1 MLRQFCKFSSRNCD
15 SYPIFEGVIST
26 PTPLPDD
33 IEALKRLL
41 VDRDALI
48 AKLMTE
54 IARLKRWQFGRS
66 SERLDTTLAQLQLAL
81 DDLQSAPALDEAS
94 PATTPS
100 LPAAESTQEP
110 PEKRALP
117 LRRVPRAFPVHLP
130 RETIVH
136 EPTSCNCPNCGGAM
150 RKLGED
156 VSELLDMVPGY
167 FKVIRHV
174 RPKLSCGH
182 CSRVIQQPAPPRPLA
197 RAMAAPGLLA
207 QIIVA
212 KYADHCPLYRQ
223 QGIYR
228 RSGVELDRATLATW
242 VGGVA
247 RLLEPLVDVLGR
259 YVLAAEKVHA
269 DDTPVPVLDPGRG
282 KTKTGRLWTYV
293 RDDRPAA
300 SRDPPAVWYRYSP
313 NRRGEHPQT
322 HLRHFRGILQ
332 ADAYAGFGPL
342 YVDGQIVEA
351 ACWAHARRKFY
362 DARLTKPSVCLQAIA
377 RIRTLYAV
385 ERDARDQE
393 LDADQVLALRQERA
407 VPLLEEFRRW
417 MNEQDVLPKSP
428 TGAAIEYVRS
438 RWDAFT
444 RYTTAGILAIDNN
457 PAENALRRVALG
469 RKNWLFAGS
478 DEGGRRAAII
488 YGVIESCK
496 RSGVEPLAYLA
507 DVLRRVATM
516 RLSELEKLLPDRWKP
531 APDTS

>member
-1 MLRQFCKFSSRNCD
+1 M
-15 SYPIFEGVIST
+15 IST

-33 IEALKRLL
+33 IATLKQLL

-54 IARLKRWQFGRS
+54 IARLRRWQFGRS

-81 DDLQSAPALDEAS
+81 DDLQSAPAWDEVS
-94 PATTPS
+94 PMTPTPPLPAT
-100 LPAAESTQEP
+100 ESTQEP
-110 PEKRALP
+110 PEQRVLP
-117 LRRVPRAFPVHLP
+117 LRRAPRAFPAHLP

-136 EPTSCNCPNCGGAM
+136 EPTSCNCPDCGGAM

-156 VSELLDMVPGY
+156 VSELLDLVPGY

-182 CSRVIQQPAPPRPLA
+182 CSRVVQQPAPPRPIA

-228 RSGVELDRATLATW
+228 RSGVELDRATLAAW

-259 YVLAAEKVHA
+259 YVLVAEKVHA

-282 KTKTGRLWTYV
+282 RTKTGRLWTYV

-313 NRRGEHPQT
+313 NRKGEHPQT

-342 YVDGQIVEA
+342 YADGQIVEA

-362 DARLTKPSVCLQAIA
+362 DLYMVDRSPIA
-377 RIRTLYAV
+377 AEAMQRIAALYAI
-385 ERDARDQE
+385 ERDIRGTLPEQRAR
-393 LDADQVLALRQERA
+393 VRQERA
-407 VPLLEEFRRW
+407 RPLLDALRSWLEAMLAMVSAKSELAGAIKYALVRW
-417 MNEQDVLPKSP
+417 TAL
-428 TGAAIEYVRS
+428 
-438 RWDAFT
+438 T
-444 RYTTAGILAIDNN
+444 RYRDDGRIEIDNN
-457 PAENALRRVALG
+457 SAERSIRPLVLG
-469 RKNWLFAGS
+469 RRNYLFAGS
-478 DEGGRRAAII
+478 DSGGERAANI
-488 YGVIESCK
+488 YSLIGTALLNG
-496 RSGVEPLAYLA
+496 RDPYLYLRH
-507 DVLRRVATM
+507 VLERIAEHPINRVDQ
-516 RLSELEKLLPDRWKP
+516 LLPWHVVLEEPGERLR
-531 APDTS
+531 A

>member
-1 MLRQFCKFSSRNCD
+1 
-15 SYPIFEGVIST
+15 VTST
-26 PTPLPDD
+26 STPLPND
-33 IEALKRLL
+33 IEALKELL
-41 VDRDALI
+41 ANRDALI
-48 AKLMTE
+48 AKLLAE

-66 SERLDTTLAQLQLAL
+66 SERLDSTLAQLQLAL
-81 DDLQSAPALDEAS
+81 DDLQSAPPTTADTPAEAPV
-94 PATTPS
+94 PA
-100 LPAAESTQEP
+100 EDSTQASSQ
-110 PEKRALP
+110 KRVLP
-117 LRRVPRAFPVHLP
+117 LRRAPRAFPAHLP

-136 EPTSCNCPNCGGAM
+136 APTSCNCPDCGGAM

-182 CSRVIQQPAPPRPLA
+182 CSRVVQQPAPPRPIA

-228 RSGVELDRATLATW
+228 RSGVELDRATLAAW

-313 NRRGEHPQT
+313 NRKGEHPQT

-332 ADAYAGFGPL
+332 ADAYAGFTPL
-342 YVDGQIVEA
+342 YASGKIVEA
-351 ACWAHARRKFY
+351 ACWAHSRRKFY
-362 DARLTKPSVCLQAIA
+362 DIYMVDRSPLAAEAMQ
-377 RIRTLYAV
+377 RIGALYAI
-385 ERDARDQE
+385 ERDIRGTLPAQRAR
-393 LDADQVLALRQERA
+393 VRQERA
-407 VPLLEEFRRW
+407 GPLLEALHAWLATMLSMVSAKSELAGAIKYALVRW
-417 MNEQDVLPKSP
+417 TAL
-428 TGAAIEYVRS
+428 
-438 RWDAFT
+438 T
-444 RYTTAGILAIDNN
+444 RYRDDGRIEIDNN
-457 PAENALRRVALG
+457 SAERSIRPLVLG
-469 RKNWLFAGS
+469 RRNYLFAGS
-478 DEGGRRAAII
+478 DSGGERAANI
-488 YGVIESCK
+488 YSLIGTALLND
-496 RSGVEPLAYLA
+496 RDPYLYLRH
-507 DVLRRVATM
+507 VLERIAEHPINRVDQ
-516 RLSELEKLLPDRWKP
+516 LLPWHVRLEEP
-531 APDTS
+531 AERLRA